1 MSDQELKQEIAQYV
15 KDIPFG
21 VLAYVSADGVPVQ
34 RTFGAFAFDQDDIVF
49 SSRKAAAKV
58 TAIINHP
65 KVSFFL
71 ERMDQELNGW
81 KSVLYIGEAA
91 PIENPKDL
99 TGALAALSA
108 RSPFIKDLVER
119 NAMGDFQLFRL
130 HAREIEYLDF
140 GKGFGHVDK
149 LTVGRVSA
157 AKV

>member
-1 MSDQELKQEIAQYV
+1 MTDQELKQEIAQYV
-15 KDIPFG
+15 KDIPYG

-81 KSVLYIGEAA
+81 KSVLYVGEAA

-130 HAREIEYLDF
+130 RTGEIEYLDF

-149 LTVGRVSA
+149 LTIGRVSA

>member
-1 MSDQELKQEIAQYV
+1 MGGQELKQEIAQYV
-15 KDIPFG
+15 KDIPYG
-21 VLAYVSADGVPVQ
+21 VLAYVRADGVPVQ

-58 TAIINHP
+58 NAIIDNP

-81 KSVLYIGEAA
+81 KSVLYIGKAA
-91 PIENPKDL
+91 PIEDPGDL
-99 TGALAALSA
+99 KRALAALSA

-119 NAMGDFQLFRL
+119 NAMGDFCLFRL
-130 HAREIEYLDF
+130 RTSEIEYLDF

-149 LTVGRVSA
+149 LTI
-157 AKV
+157 